1 MLSAFCSVLIECQ
14 GGYPERFLNLAAA
27 GEIALWDV
35 HRDKESLWCR
45 ADAAAYRQLRPIA
58 RRAGMRMRIRKK
70 QGIVFRIRRLGLR
83 FGAVAGVALFCLI
96 LNVLSSRVWVLRV
109 QGNAAVSDDAILSV
123 LEPLGVYEGASFSDV
138 DLTDL
143 RLTALQQLP
152 DLIWLT
158 VNQHGSIV
166 TVEVQERTPADP
178 IADTAP
184 ANLVASCDG
193 VVLQI
198 DTVRGQ
204 SAIAV
209 GDAVRR
215 GDLLIS
221 GVMDSKV
228 GPQLKHAAGTVL
240 ARTTHTLTVT
250 VPCHDTVRAVD
261 REITRS
267 SLSVFGW
274 EIPLYTS
281 GTLPTASESVTER
294 CPVTAN
300 GVPLPLGITRTRYTY
315 HKDVP
320 ITRTVTEAKALATA
334 RLAEQETALF
344 ADFAMETRRITTEET
359 SDSVTVT
366 AVYVG
371 TQNIAEERPIAR

>member
-14 GGYPERFLNLAAA
+14 GGYPERFLNSASTQK
-27 GEIALWDV
+27 IALWDV
-35 HRDKESLWCR
+35 HRNEESLWCR
-45 ADAAAYRQLRPIA
+45 ADATAYRQLRPIA

-70 QGIVFRIRRLGLR
+70 QGLLFHIRRLGLR
-83 FGAVAGVALFCLI
+83 LGTVTGIVLFCLI
-96 LNVLSSRVWVLRV
+96 LNVLSSRIWVLRV
-109 QGNAAVSDDAILSV
+109 QGNHVVTDEEILTV
-123 LEPLGVYEGASFSDV
+123 LKPLGVYEGAVFDDV

-152 DLIWLT
+152 DLSWLT
-158 VNQHGSIV
+158 VNQNGSIV
-166 TVEVQERTPADP
+166 TVEVQERTPTDP
-178 IADTAP
+178 IGDTAP

-193 VVLQI
+193 IILKI

-204 SAIAV
+204 SVVAV

-228 GPQLKHAAGTVL
+228 GPQLKRATGTVL

-250 VPCHDTVRAVD
+250 VPLRDTVSMLD
-261 REITRS
+261 HTITRS
-267 SLSVFGW
+267 SLSLFGW
-274 EIPLYTS
+274 QIPLYTS
-281 GTLPTASESVTER
+281 GTLPSASVTSTEH

-300 GVPLPLGITRTRYTY
+300 GVPLPIGITRTRYT
-315 HKDVP
+315 HHQDIP
-320 ITRTVTEAKALATA
+320 ITRTATEARTLATT
-334 RLAEQETALF
+334 RLAEQEAALF
-344 ADFAMETRRITTEET
+344 TNFTAESRDITTTENT
-359 SDSVTVT
+359 DGVTIT

-371 TQNIAEERPIAR
+371 TQNIAVERPIAR